1 MVRDLRSGTAGCP
14 REPLCAP
21 CVSSRLCN
29 PRQAARHRDEVPLR
43 ATPTAE
49 YQSLSVTRIANQRAI
64 IERRV
69 LAAAIAD
76 AVAEHGAE
84 KSRPQVVA
92 LLRHA
97 LEAGRAEIAR
107 RLAEK
112 PSAGTECAAAQAFL
126 VDQLVR
132 LIYDHVVGNVYRSSV
147 RSTGERI
154 AILAVGGYGR
164 GEMAPHSDVDIAFIT
179 PIRQTPWCEQ
189 VIEAM
194 LYFLWDLGLKV
205 GQSSRSLDEMVK
217 MARSDLT
224 IRTALLEGRYVWG
237 DQDLYDEC
245 SRKFWTEVVQGT
257 ERQFVAEKLAERN
270 VRHKRLGDSRYVV
283 EPNVK
288 EGKGGLRDLHTL
300 YWIGKYIHHVRNASE
315 LVDVGLLT
323 PSEYR
328 AFKQAENFFWAVRC
342 HLHTITRRAEDR
354 LTFDLQREVAARMQ
368 FSDRPGKSAV
378 ERFMQFFFLHA
389 KRVGHLT
396 GVFLAQLDEQF
407 ARKAPRGL
415 LAGFRSR
422 PRMVKG
428 YKVFGGKINVPADDW
443 FAADPVRLIEIFALA
458 DEHRLEVHPEA
469 MRLAARDARLI
480 DATVRK
486 SPRANALFLDILTSR
501 NDPESALRGFNEAGV
516 FGRFVTE
523 FGRVNAQM
531 QFDMYHHY
539 TVDEHTIRAIG
550 LLARI
555 ERGDLSGDH
564 PLATQLI
571 HKVHERRALYLSV
584 LLHDIAKGRRGDHSQ
599 LGADIAR
606 RLCPRLGLDPDET
619 ELVAWLVRNHLLMS
633 AVAFKRD
640 LADWK
645 TITDFVAS
653 VQSLERLRTL
663 TMLTIVDI
671 RAVGPGVWNSWK
683 RQLLAELYELA
694 EERLRLGHALHGR
707 EQRVA
712 AKKELVAARLGKQQ
726 GLIEGVGKQLGAA
739 YWIAE
744 PDDIIALNLVQ
755 LEAAKGEP
763 LDVATHFYAARG
775 ATLVTVIAADH
786 PGLFYR
792 IAGGIHLAGGN
803 IIDAR
808 IHTAKNGTAVDNFLV
823 QDPLGRPFSEAVQ
836 LARLKTAIADA
847 LANRVKLVPQLA
859 ARPLARPRAEAFDV
873 RPRVEF
879 DNDASNR
886 FTVIEVNARD
896 RPALLNRLARAL
908 FESRMIVHSAHIAT
922 YGERAADTF
931 YVTDLLGEKVTQ
943 PARLANVERHLI
955 EAAGEETIEVEAI

>member
-1 MVRDLRSGTAGCP
+1 MLYP
-14 REPLCAP
+14 
-21 CVSSRLCN
+21 SRPKLLAWTKAHF
-29 PRQAARHRDEVPLR
+29 PYR
-43 ATPTAE
+43 ADT
-49 YQSLSVTRIANQRAI
+49 LSATRIANRRAI
-64 IERRV
+64 IERREI
-69 LAAAIAD
+69 AAAIAD
-76 AVAEHGAE
+76 MVSECGAE
-84 KSRPQVVA
+84 KARPRVVE
-92 LLRHA
+92 LLRAA
-97 LEAGRAEIAR
+97 LENGRAEIAR

-112 PSAGTECAAAQAFL
+112 PSAGHDCAAAQAFL

-132 LIYDHVVGNVYRSSV
+132 LIHDHVITDVYRSSN

-164 GEMAPHSDVDIAFIT
+164 GEMAPHSDVDIAFVT
-179 PIRQTPWCEQ
+179 PIRQTSWCEQ

-205 GQSSRSLDEMVK
+205 GHSSRSLDEMVR

-245 SRKFWTEVVQGT
+245 SRRFWAEVVQGT
-257 ERQFVAEKLAERN
+257 ERQFVSEKLAERTD
-270 VRHKRLGDSRYVV
+270 RHKRLGDSRYVV

-300 YWIGKYIHHVRNASE
+300 YWIGKYIHKVRDASE

-328 AFKQAENFFWAVRC
+328 AFRRAENFFWAVRC

-378 ERFMQFFFLHA
+378 ERFMQFFFLQA
-389 KRVGHLT
+389 KGVGHLT

-407 ARKAPRGL
+407 ARKQPRGL

-422 PRMVKG
+422 ARMVRG
-428 YKVFGGKINVPADDW
+428 YRVFGGKINVPGDDW
-443 FAADPVRLIEIFALA
+443 FSQDPVRLLEIFALA
-458 DEHRLEVHPEA
+458 DQERLEIHPQA

-480 DATVRK
+480 DAEVRK
-486 SPRANALFLDILTSR
+486 SARANALFMDILTSR
-501 NDPESALRGFNEAGV
+501 NDPETTLRWFNEAGV
-516 FGRFVTE
+516 FGRFVPD

-550 LLARI
+550 LLSKI
-555 ERGDLSGDH
+555 EKGELATDH
-564 PLATQLI
+564 PLATALLPKI
-571 HKVHERRALYLSV
+571 KSRRALYTSV
-584 LLHDIAKGRRGDHSQ
+584 LMHDIAKGRRGDHSV
-599 LGADIAR
+599 LGAELALK
-606 RLCPRLGLDPDET
+606 LCPRLGLDPGET
-619 ELVAWLVRNHLLMS
+619 ELVSWLVRHHLLMS
-633 AVAFKRD
+633 ATAFKRD

-645 TITDFVAS
+645 TIGDFVAS

-663 TMLTIVDI
+663 SMLTIVDI

-683 RQLLAELYELA
+683 RQLIGELYELT
-694 EERLRLGHALHGR
+694 EERLRLGHAQHGR
-707 EQRVA
+707 TERIA
-712 AKKELVAARLGKQQ
+712 AKKRAVAARL
-726 GLIEGVGKQLGAA
+726 EGRGDLVETVGTQLGNA

-744 PDDIIALNLVQ
+744 PDDIIALNMVQ
-755 LEAAKGEP
+755 LDAARGKP
-763 LDVATHFYAARG
+763 LDVSTTYYAARG

-808 IHTAKNGTAVDNFLV
+808 IHTARSGMAVDNFLV
-823 QDPLGRPFSEAVQ
+823 QDPLGRPFSEESQ
-836 LARLKTAIADA
+836 LARLRTAIADA

-859 ARPLARPRAEAFDV
+859 ARPLARPRAEAFEV

-879 DNDASNR
+879 DNKASNR

-908 FESRMIVHSAHIAT
+908 FEGRLIVHSAHIAT

-931 YVTDLLGEKVTQ
+931 YVTDLLGEKIDE
-943 PARLANVERHLI
+943 PARLLAVEATLL
-955 EAAGEETIEVEAI
+955 EAAGEDTIEVEVA

>member
-1 MVRDLRSGTAGCP
+1 M
-14 REPLCAP
+14 
-21 CVSSRLCN
+21 SS
-29 PRQAARHRDEVPLR
+29 
-43 ATPTAE
+43 
-49 YQSLSVTRIANQRAI
+49 TRIANQRAI
-64 IERRV
+64 IERRGI
-69 LAAAIAD
+69 AAAIAD

-84 KSRPQVVA
+84 KARPQVVA
-92 LLRHA
+92 LLRNA
-97 LEAGRAEIAR
+97 LHAGRAVIAA
-107 RLAEK
+107 RLSER
-112 PSAGTECAAAQAFL
+112 PSAGQESAAAQAFL

-132 LIYDHVVGNVYRSSV
+132 LIHDHVVSEVYPAAN

-154 AILAVGGYGR
+154 TILAVGGYGR
-164 GEMAPHSDVDIAFIT
+164 GEMAPHSDVDIAFVT
-179 PIRQTPWCEQ
+179 PIKQTAWCEQ

-205 GQSSRSLDEMVK
+205 GHSSRSLDETVR

-224 IRTALLEGRYVWG
+224 IRTAQLEGRYVWG
-237 DQDLYDEC
+237 DQQLYDEC
-245 SRKFWTEVVQGT
+245 ARRFWAEVVQGT
-257 ERQFVAEKLAERN
+257 ERQFVAEKLAERTD
-270 VRHKRLGDSRYVV
+270 RHKRLGDSRYVV

-300 YWIGKYIHHVRNASE
+300 YWIGKYIHKVRDPSE

-328 AFKQAENFFWAVRC
+328 AFRRAENFFWAVRC

-378 ERFMQFFFLHA
+378 ERFMQYFFLQA

-407 ARKAPRGL
+407 AKKQPRGL

-422 PRMVKG
+422 PRIVRG
-428 YKVFGGKINVPADDW
+428 YKVFGGRVNVPTDDW
-443 FAADPVRLIEIFALA
+443 FTQDPVRLIEIFALA
-458 DEHRLEVHPEA
+458 DQERLEIHPEA

-480 DATVRK
+480 DGEVRK
-486 SPRANALFLDILTSR
+486 SARANALFLEILTSR
-501 NDPESALRGFNEAGV
+501 NDPETTLRWFNEAGV
-516 FGRFVTE
+516 FGRFMPD

-550 LLARI
+550 LLSRI
-555 ERGDLSGDH
+555 EKGELAVDH
-564 PLATQLI
+564 PLATQII
-571 HKVHERRALYLSV
+571 HQVNSRRALYASV
-584 LLHDIAKGRRGDHSQ
+584 LFHDIAKGRKGDHSV
-599 LGADIAR
+599 LGAELALR
-606 RLCPRLGLDPDET
+606 VCPRLGLDPAET
-619 ELVAWLVRNHLLMS
+619 ELVSWLVRYHLLLS
-633 AVAFKRD
+633 ATAFKRD

-645 TITDFVAS
+645 TIQDLVEV
-653 VQSLERLRTL
+653 VQSVERLRTL
-663 TMLTIVDI
+663 ALLTIVDI

-683 RQLLAELYELA
+683 RQLIGELYAAA
-694 EERLRLGHALHGR
+694 EERLRLGHAEHHR
-707 EQRVA
+707 SQRVA
-712 AKKELVAARLGKQQ
+712 LKKRAVAARLGARA
-726 GLIEGVGKQLGAA
+726 GLVETVGSQLGDA

-744 PDDIIALNLVQ
+744 PDDIIALNLAQ
-755 LEAAKGEP
+755 LEAAKGQP
-763 LDVATHFYAARG
+763 LDVATTYYAARG
-775 ATLVTVIAADH
+775 ASLVTVIAADH

-808 IHTAKNGTAVDNFLV
+808 IHTARSGVAVDNFLV
-823 QDPLGRPFSEAVQ
+823 QDPLGRPFSEETQ
-836 LARLKTAIADA
+836 LARLKTGIADA

-859 ARPLARPRAEAFDV
+859 ARPLARPRAEAFAV
-873 RPRVEF
+873 APRVEF
-879 DNDASNR
+879 DNKASNR
-886 FTVIEVNARD
+886 FTVVEINARD

-908 FESRMIVHSAHIAT
+908 FEARLIVHSAHIAT

-931 YVTDLLGEKVTQ
+931 YVTDLLGEKIDQ
-943 PARLANVERHLI
+943 PARLKQVERKLL
-955 EAAGEETIEVEAI
+955 EAAAEGKVEVELA